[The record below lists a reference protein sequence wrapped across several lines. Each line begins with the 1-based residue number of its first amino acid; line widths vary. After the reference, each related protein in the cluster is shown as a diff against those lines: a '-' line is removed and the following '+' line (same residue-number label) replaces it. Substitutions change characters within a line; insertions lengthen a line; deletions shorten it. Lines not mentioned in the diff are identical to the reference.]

1 MKVAMPGAEASLP
14 STAIGRLVRLS
25 RVMEMVTWFGIAL
38 VAILTIAALLIPD
51 WTRNIAL
58 AKLGQAGAALPITP
72 LGQAVAGI
80 VLAIPVGVMI
90 YGLFAVRRMFGE
102 FAGGE
107 IFSER
112 AARHLQTFAAT
123 VLAQAPLGP
132 LTAAGFSAALS
143 LGNPPGQARSR
154 SRSRSMIISRWS
166 SAACC
171 SPRPRSCVRPRV
183 SRTRTRVS
191 CEPEWYGD
199 ARKRISIDD
208 RFAACPSTPILIEV
222 SCLSSSISM

>member
-1 MKVAMPGAEASLP
+1 MKVAMSGVEASLP
-14 STAIGRLVRLS
+14 SAAIGRLVRLS
-25 RVMEMVTWFGIAL
+25 RVMEIVTWFGIAL
-38 VAILTIAALLIPD
+38 VAILTIAALLIQD

-143 LGNPPGQARSR
+143 LGNPPGQRALTIAFSINDYFALVVGGVLLAATTVMREAAR
-154 SRSRSMIISRWS
+154 I
-166 SAACC
+166 ADENKGF
-171 SPRPRSCVRPRV
+171 V
-183 SRTRTRVS
+183 
-191 CEPEWYGD
+191 
-199 ARKRISIDD
+199 
-208 RFAACPSTPILIEV
+208 
-222 SCLSSSISM
+222 